1 MRWGGGKGVG
11 WGGRGS
17 LFVCLFLG
25 WNVPQPTR
33 AGAVGGGVPFS
44 YVSGAEVLARCEYWQ
59 LPRD

>member
-1 MRWGGGKGVG
+1 MG

-25 WNVPQPTR
+25 WNVPQPTT

-44 YVSGAEVLARCEYWQ
+44 YVSGAEVLARCDYWQ